1 MHAFKSSPKRSNVI
15 ISYQCNIKPRSE
27 PIKPIKSRF
36 YELKSGFEIVAI
48 IRMWISLIKVFQIK
62 FDIFRISKTLGIFFS
77 PHFALQFFK
86 KSNFPTLD
94 VCNCTYV
101 AVHFQA
107 NCDRT
112 HQNME
117 HFFYKFVLD
126 TVFILPNYCGCLEY
140 TTRTDNFLVH
150 I

>member
-1 MHAFKSSPKRSNVI
+1 MGEIYAKMKSTTNL
-15 ISYQCNIKPRSE
+15 Q
-27 PIKPIKSRF
+27 
-36 YELKSGFEIVAI
+36 
-48 IRMWISLIKVFQIK
+48 KVFIILFWKRK

-94 VCNCTYV
+94 VCTYV

-140 TTRTDNFLVH
+140 TTQTDNFLVYRHVRTFYSRNVQFVH
-150 I
+150 IQYLAVSLSPSTRLVRSDPFAL